1 MAVEKMH
8 LVNITSRLENL
19 DDFLEDVI
27 ELGDIE
33 PVAAFNQVASRAFLI
48 RASKENVELTED
60 ISTISSF
67 DKPNKTIIDKLNV
80 MKDFFNIENV
90 PNNKNKFIEAE
101 NVDEIYDNLQAL
113 IDKKNYLE
121 KKLDKLYEYKANL
134 EILDKYGID
143 ISKVKNLK
151 YFDHRFGEV
160 SKDGRFILKNNYDNI
175 PSLILHL
182 DNSLDNM
189 SLDYL
194 DELISLDNETAK
206 LRRDTDQIVGNEK
219 DNTFK
224 VISELDRKYQNLT
237 KSKSDEAYT
246 SIMNEAEA
254 KKLEIDNEY
263 KAEKEKLGK
272 IYDDYSDDIVDDITK
287 SILEERYR

>member
-1 MAVEKMH
+1 
-8 LVNITSRLENL
+8 
-19 DDFLEDVI
+19 
-27 ELGDIE
+27 
-33 PVAAFNQVASRAFLI
+33 
-48 RASKENVELTED
+48 
-60 ISTISSF
+60 
-67 DKPNKTIIDKLNV
+67 
-80 MKDFFNIENV
+80 
-90 PNNKNKFIEAE
+90 
-101 NVDEIYDNLQAL
+101 
-113 IDKKNYLE
+113 
-121 KKLDKLYEYKANL
+121 
-134 EILDKYGID
+134 
-143 ISKVKNLK
+143 
-151 YFDHRFGEV
+151 
-160 SKDGRFILKNNYDNI
+160 
-175 PSLILHL
+175 
-182 DNSLDNM
+182 M

>member
-33 PVAAFNQVASRAFLI
+33 PVAAFNQVASRAFSI